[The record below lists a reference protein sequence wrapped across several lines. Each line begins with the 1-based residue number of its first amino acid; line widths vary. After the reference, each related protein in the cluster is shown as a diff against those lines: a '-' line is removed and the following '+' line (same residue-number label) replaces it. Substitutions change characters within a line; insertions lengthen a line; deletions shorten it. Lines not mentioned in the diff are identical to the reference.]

1 MKNTFHIIRKDLHT
15 LRWGLL
21 LWVLACL
28 NHLVLRLVQLA
39 RGDDAPFHGRLL
51 SGNLET
57 PFRWDYLLV
66 VALSILLVPAVLLA
80 DPLTRPLAF
89 WKALP
94 ISRTRLLFAKLILIA
109 ALFILL
115 PLACETAYFLKAGLG
130 TVLGESLGLWAMRFL
145 PGIAVL
151 VLAGLLAPGLKTALP
166 IIAAGL
172 WLVVAVFH
180 FPVGNPPS
188 IPDQTRTVIADPPAG
203 ARISVNP
210 ESASFV
216 MSYRE
221 EPYQLG
227 KPKSRIEM
235 LGATFS
241 LDVNG
246 LPEDVKVDE
255 ISTDYRSLRIGDK
268 MLEFPAGSGTRISGN
283 SGLPLE
289 EERGQFNQNSGFDP
303 DRPADW
309 AVQRSPM
316 IDFSAADIP
325 PDGATLEGEAE
336 IRLVR
341 RKTVITLPV
350 ESDAAWQAGLHRL
363 SISQASPADSQTVSF
378 QAALKIVTSDP
389 GRESSGLDITHNDR
403 HHLWLEHRTL
413 PLRNHLI
420 PLNRETWS
428 PNIINSEG
436 TGTNRETGLTYD
448 PTRCLGRA
456 TWDFS
461 LDPVEV
467 MRERVAPLAA
477 TRFAEEQAQT
487 RNWQLKVV
495 TYESAGSVRVPIKI
509 RVPKPGRYLDP
520 EREEVPGEPLPPP
533 SSIAGKLA
541 ALPKAATLSRPE
553 ARLVFDQLERIAG
566 RLNEG
571 QISNYESEVYKAIA
585 GFGPEHIE
593 MLLERSFEALRPS
606 RTEESQYQYPYGR
619 DPAWTDPLERMGPFW
634 SRVVRTAC
642 MISTPD
648 QKEIFLRYFDP
659 RMDLLVAFELNGWQD
674 DALTTLCRLAATERL
689 PKRWQDFLADH
700 PSKETSAALLSQVR
714 LRGITEGKA
723 MYYCER
729 GLLEGKPTAEVLWE
743 IAVFH
748 KRRLRDLKLPFYAAI
763 KEGVD
768 IAPRDLLRI
777 IRMDPAVWNSGEPE
791 SLNRSLLGLFQMM
804 SLHSDCPATIQEGS
818 RWLEENAARLVYD
831 PVARRYQLSGDSR
844 LPGSL
849 GDWGRLIDPWG
860 YGQAEARGDGLIL
873 RTAAVSSQYGEVVE
887 WRTAPRVLR
896 KVSGDFT
903 AEVTLHPT
911 FGLAVS
917 YSGNDSDIYQ
927 NAGLLVVGD
936 DHRWVRF
943 EQNIGDRSARNL
955 IRQHIAR
962 AGVSTISNHQ
972 TKDWNPQKPL
982 TLRIRRH
989 GNFIE
994 CAWRQD
1000 AGEWVTGTA
1009 LRCDGWP
1016 DEVEIGPFIN
1026 NGVTRPLEIRF
1037 SDMTVT
1043 PGSPAFEKIQFPVL
1057 PHPAGEA
1064 TADGTQLPGWG
1075 VVRNPIGSGIFK
1087 VEGNHINLL
1096 VAPKTS
1102 DYHVQKK
1109 LTSPRVL
1116 QEVEGDFTVE
1126 TTIHSVP
1133 EPRWNAA
1140 ELIITDE
1147 RDFHFLIGLER
1158 NHDGQIYTHRH
1169 FVRAGR
1175 LIDLPKFTGPR
1186 PYGKPLRFRIRRKG
1200 GLFHVA
1206 VVQES
1211 GVWLEFVPLRITDWP
1226 AKLKVGVCASND
1238 SNETVTAVFEDFKLT
1253 SEGTKP

>member
-15 LRWGLL
+15 LRWSLL

-57 PFRWDYLLV
+57 PFRWDYMLL

-89 WKALP
+89 WKSLP
-94 ISRTRLLFAKLILIA
+94 ISRMRLLAAKLILIA
-109 ALFILL
+109 ALFVLL
-115 PLACETAYFLKAGLG
+115 PLACETVYFLKAGLSS
-130 TVLGESLGLWAMRFL
+130 VLGESLDLWAMRFL
-145 PGIAVL
+145 PGIAIL
-151 VLAGLLAPGLKTALP
+151 VLAGLLAPGLKSALP
-166 IIAAGL
+166 ILAAGL
-172 WLVVAVFH
+172 WLVIAVFH
-180 FPVGNPPS
+180 YPVGKFPV
-188 IPDQTRTVIADPPAG
+188 IPDRTRSVVADPPSG
-203 ARISVNP
+203 ARFGVAP

-227 KPKSRIEM
+227 KPKRRIEM
-235 LGATFS
+235 LGANFS
-241 LDVNG
+241 LDISG

-255 ISTDYRSLRIGDK
+255 ISTDCRRLRIGDK
-268 MLEFPAGSGTRISGN
+268 TLDFPAGSGTRSSGN
-283 SGLPLE
+283 SELPLE
-289 EERGQFNQNSGFDP
+289 EDRGQFNRNSGFEP
-303 DRPADW
+303 EGPAAW
-309 AVQRSPM
+309 TMQRSPM
-316 IDFSAADIP
+316 IDFSAADLP
-325 PDGATLEGEAE
+325 PDGATLEGEAV

-341 RKTVITLPV
+341 RMTVASLPV
-350 ESDAAWQAGLHRL
+350 EPDAAWQAGLHRL
-363 SISQASPADSQTVSF
+363 AILQASPLDSQNISF

-389 GRESSGLDITHNDR
+389 GRESNGLDLTHNDR

-413 PLRNHLI
+413 PLRKHLI

-428 PNIINSEG
+428 PSI
-436 TGTNRETGLTYD
+436 TNREGSGTGRETRLTYD
-448 PTRCLGRA
+448 PTRSLGRFK
-456 TWDFS
+456 WDFS

-467 MRERVAPLAA
+467 MQERVAPLAA

-487 RNWQLKVV
+487 RNWQIKAV
-495 TYESAGSVRVPIKI
+495 TYEPAGSVRVPIKI

-520 EREEVPGEPLPPP
+520 EREEAPGEPLSPP

-553 ARLVFDQLERIAG
+553 ARLVFDQLERILG
-566 RLNEG
+566 SLNEG
-571 QISNYESEVYKAIA
+571 QISNYESEVYKAIS
-585 GFGPEHIE
+585 GFGHEHVE

-606 RTEESQYQYPYGR
+606 RTEESQYQYPYGS
-619 DPAWTDPLERMGPFW
+619 DPAWRDPLERMGPFW

-642 MISTPD
+642 MMATPD
-648 QKEIFLRYFDP
+648 DKELFLRYFDP

-674 DALTTLCRLAATERL
+674 DALATLCRLAATERL
-689 PKRWQDFLADH
+689 PKGWQDFLADH
-700 PSKETSAALLSQVR
+700 PSKETSAALFSQVR

-723 MYYCER
+723 MHYADL
-729 GLLEGKPTAEVLWE
+729 GLLDRKATAEVLWE
-743 IAVFH
+743 IAVLH
-748 KRRLRDLKLPFYAAI
+748 KRRLNDLKLPFYAAI

-777 IRMDPAVWNSGEPE
+777 IRMDPAVWDSGAPE

-804 SLHSDCPATIQEGS
+804 SLHSDCPGTIQDGS
-818 RWLEENAARLVYD
+818 RWLEENASRLVYD
-831 PVARRYQLSGDSR
+831 PVARRYQLPGDSR
-844 LPGSL
+844 LPVSL

-860 YGQAEARGDGLIL
+860 YGQAETRGDDLIL
-873 RTAAVSSQYGEVVE
+873 RTAGVSSQYGEVVE

-903 AEVTLHPT
+903 AEVTLQPT

-917 YSGNDSDIYQ
+917 LSGKDSDIYQ
-927 NAGLLVVGD
+927 NAGILIVGD
-936 DHRWVRF
+936 DHRWVRI
-943 EQNIGDRSARNL
+943 EQNIGGRSATNL

-962 AGVSTISNHQ
+962 AGVSTISHHQ

-989 GNFIE
+989 GNLIE
-994 CAWRQD
+994 CAWRQAD
-1000 AGEWVTGTA
+1000 GDWVTGTA
-1009 LRCDGWP
+1009 LRCDAWP
-1016 DEVEIGPFIN
+1016 DEVQIGPFIN
-1026 NGVTRPLEIRF
+1026 SGVTRPLEIRF
-1037 SDMTVT
+1037 TGMTVT
-1043 PGSPAFEKIQFPVL
+1043 PGSPAFEKVEFPVL

-1064 TADGTQLPGWG
+1064 TADGSQIPGWG

-1087 VEGNHINLL
+1087 AEKNNLTLL
-1096 VAPKTS
+1096 VASKTS
-1102 DYHVQKK
+1102 DYHVQKM

-1116 QEVEGDFTVE
+1116 QEIEGDFTVE
-1126 TTIHSVP
+1126 TTIHPVP

-1175 LIDLPKFTGPR
+1175 QIDLPKFTGPR
-1186 PYGKPLRFRIRRKG
+1186 PYGKPLRFRVRRKG

-1206 VVQES
+1206 VLQES
-1211 GVWLEFVPLRITDWP
+1211 GEWLEFVPLRIVDWP
-1226 AKLKVGVCASND
+1226 AQLKVGVCASNT

-1253 SEGTKP
+1253 GEGTKR